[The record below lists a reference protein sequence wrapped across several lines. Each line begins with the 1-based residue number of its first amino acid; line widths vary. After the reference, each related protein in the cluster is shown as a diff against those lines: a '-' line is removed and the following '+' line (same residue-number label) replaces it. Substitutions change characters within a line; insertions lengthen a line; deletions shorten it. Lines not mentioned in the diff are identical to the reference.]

1 MQTSGAKVDNHK
13 LKPGLALR
21 AKYRITQEGRDRGRG
36 MGCGDTPRA
45 SSVTGSFQSLFVT
58 MDDSSGLTTAAVDL
72 EESLRAKGE
81 EDERRAVTGAED
93 EQPVVTGAVAE
104 IAQCPSENHAIDL
117 AESLR
122 AKGEEDEPRAV
133 TGAED
138 EEPVVT
144 GAVA

>member
-1 MQTSGAKVDNHK
+1 
-13 LKPGLALR
+13 
-21 AKYRITQEGRDRGRG
+21 

-58 MDDSSGLTTAAVDL
+58 MGVSSDLTTAAVDL

-104 IAQCPSENHAIDL
+104 VAL
-117 AESLR
+117 AR
-122 AKGEEDEPRAV
+122 RPD
-133 TGAED
+133 
-138 EEPVVT
+138 
-144 GAVA
+144 AVAVVVMSLCRSN